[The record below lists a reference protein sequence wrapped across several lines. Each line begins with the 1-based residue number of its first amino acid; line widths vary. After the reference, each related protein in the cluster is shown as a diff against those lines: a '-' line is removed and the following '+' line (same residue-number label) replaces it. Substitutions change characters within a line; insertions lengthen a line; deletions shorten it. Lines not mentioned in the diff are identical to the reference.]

1 MITKREQHGDEA
13 GMSKKTN
20 VHAMGKSLVSMGS
33 EVRQLRKARQM
44 TLKELHEASGVS
56 LSHLSAI
63 ERGSSQPSMD
73 VLNAISDALSVTPDW
88 FFARRPGAGPME
100 QAHVVRSQNRR
111 NLNSLYGQD
120 ARELGFSDALL
131 SSSIGG
137 GFYMGVSDYA
147 PQSGPSDDALLQHQG
162 EVHAYLIEGE
172 LEVGIGDEVITLHA
186 GDSYSCDASIPHRA
200 RNRTDKVAR
209 LIWAISPVVI
219 PKDVRR
225 LESDQAPKSE
235 SKQQP

>member
-1 MITKREQHGDEA
+1 
-13 GMSKKTN
+13 
-20 VHAMGKSLVSMGS
+20 MGKSLVSMGS

-44 TLKELHEASGVS
+44 TLKDLCKASGVS

-73 VLNAISDALSVTPDW
+73 VLSAISDALSVTPDW
-88 FFARRPGAGPME
+88 FFARRPGVGPME

-120 ARELGFSDALL
+120 VRELGYTDALL

-137 GFYMGVSDYA
+137 DFYMGLSVYE
-147 PQSGPSDDALLQHQG
+147 PNSGPTDDTLLKHQG
-162 EVHAYLIEGE
+162 EIHAFLIEGE
-172 LEVGIGDEVITLHA
+172 LEVGLGDEIITLHE

-200 RNRTDKVAR
+200 RNRTDRIAR

-219 PKDVRR
+219 PKDVR
-225 LESDQAPKSE
+225 DSE
-235 SKQQP
+235 NDGTQHSTSKQGS

>member
-1 MITKREQHGDEA
+1 
-13 GMSKKTN
+13 MSKRTN

-44 TLKELHEASGVS
+44 TLKNLCEASGVS

-73 VLNAISDALSVTPDW
+73 VLSAISDALSVTPDW

-120 ARELGFSDALL
+120 VRELGYTDALL

-137 GFYMGVSDYA
+137 DFYMGLSVYE
-147 PQSGPSDDALLQHQG
+147 PNSGPSDDALLKHQG
-162 EVHAYLIEGE
+162 EIHAFLIEGE
-172 LEVGIGDEVITLHA
+172 LEVGLGDEVITLHE

-200 RNRTDKVAR
+200 RNRTGRVAR

-219 PKDVRR
+219 PKDVRDGQTEP
-225 LESDQAPKSE
+225 LPDATGNQGS
-235 SKQQP
+235 